1 MELEMPSTILCC
13 PLRRVIL
20 VAAMMISGLM
30 PVTQA
35 SAQPGPQAVL
45 GDGFGVARVSLPLPA
60 EASSGLGSLK
70 IIEASGRIRYPALV
84 PGRAGEVLGEVL
96 GADGAELPSRLNVSF
111 LFTGNEPLELTV
123 FTPQP
128 QQLRIT
134 PAPPR
139 RPREYD
145 RMLQRWWRDY
155 NAVARRQQA
164 EGDYPPVVETYLT
177 SMLGQRFGLRPPL
190 LTRVQESEPS
200 ELQNL
205 LGLLFGVEDLRLAVM
220 RETMAGGGGLGEA
233 AKIPVPNPVEFQP
246 PALPPDL
253 PSVEV
258 ESIAMHVP
266 VDCFYVRFGSFENY
280 LWFDRLKDDYGG
292 NLGQMVTLRGHDAGL
307 DAKTQQQLALKQS
320 ELAEVMGP
328 QIISD
333 IALIGRDLYLR
344 EGAAIGMLFE
354 AKNTDVLQASLT
366 ADRQTALQQW
376 RQQGATL
383 ENVEIAGRQV
393 SLLSTPDNQ
402 VRSYHAIDGN
412 YHLVTTSRSMVES
425 FFAAGAGEGALGASA
440 EFQHARWRM
449 PLDREDTIFAYLSSM
464 FFRSLLSPQYQI
476 ELTRR
481 LQSVTDMELLQM
493 AKLAAAGEGPPVG
506 SIDDLIAGGFLPPG
520 FGRRGEQERPVS
532 TDDGYLDA
540 RRGLRGYYTPI
551 PDVPLRAITPTEA
564 KLYDRAA
571 RFLKSNWQQ
580 MDPLLLGVKRYALD
594 QERME
599 RVVIDANVS
608 PIAEEKYGWVL
619 SMLGP
624 PVNVRIQSNPSDV
637 LTMQMSLQGG
647 LLWPAIPAHQVFLGI
662 QDLEP
667 TIDPIPSGFLRTLK
681 ILQTT
686 PGYLGAWPRMGL
698 LDRLPFLSQP
708 PDAFGFSQLPLGL
721 WRWQGRDFSVLSFHH
736 GVLADAAE
744 FLEPVPTQNPAQIQ
758 IRVSDLAGSRLAGW
772 VSVLNHNQALRASHG
787 NVELL
792 NTLMQQ
798 LQISPPDA
806 LSMAN
811 DLLNTKLVCTLGGEY
826 EFIESD
832 QGDHWRSTAWTGD
845 GLPPEGYQAPL
856 LEWFRGAS
864 LDLTRERDGLFLH
877 AEIDM
882 LRREREPA
890 ANLPLFDLFK
900 KRSNESSEES
910 N

>member
-1 MELEMPSTILCC
+1 MPPTILCF
-13 PLRRVIL
+13 PRRRVIL
-20 VAAMMISGLM
+20 LAAIMAGGLVPVARAW
-30 PVTQA
+30 
-35 SAQPGPQAVL
+35 AQPGSQAVL
-45 GDGFGVARVSLPLPA
+45 GDEFGVARISLPLPA
-60 EASSGLGSLK
+60 EASIALGSLK
-70 IIEASGRIRYPALV
+70 ISEASGRIRYPALV

-111 LFTGNEPLELTV
+111 LFTGDGPLELTV

-134 PAPPR
+134 PTPPR
-139 RPREYD
+139 RPRDYD

-164 EGDYPPVVETYLT
+164 DGDYPPIIETYLT
-177 SMLGQRFGLRPPL
+177 SMLGNRFGLRPPL
-190 LTRVQESEPS
+190 LSRVQESEPS

-233 AKIPVPNPVEFQP
+233 ATIPVPDPVQFQP
-246 PALPPDL
+246 LALPPDL

-266 VDCFYVRFGSFENY
+266 VDCFYVRFGSFANY

-307 DAKTQQQLALKQS
+307 DAKMQQQLALKQS

-333 IALIGRDLYLR
+333 LALIGRDLYLR

-366 ADRQTALQQW
+366 ADRQTALQEW
-376 RQQGATL
+376 GQQGATL
-383 ENVEIAGRQV
+383 ESVEIAGREV
-393 SLLSTPDNQ
+393 SLLSTPDNR
-402 VRSYHAIDGN
+402 VRSYHAVDGN
-412 YHLVTTSRSMVES
+412 YHLVTTSRAIVES
-425 FFAAGAGEGALGASA
+425 FFAAGGGEGTLGASA
-440 EFQHARWRM
+440 EFQYARYRM
-449 PLDREDTIFAYLSSM
+449 PLEREDTIFAYLSSM
-464 FFRSLLSPQYQI
+464 FFRSLLSPEYQI

-481 LQSVTDMELLQM
+481 LQSVTDMELLQL
-493 AKLAAAGEGPPVG
+493 ARLAAAGEGRPADA
-506 SIDDLIAGGFLPPG
+506 IDELIAGGLLPPD
-520 FGRRGEQERPVS
+520 FGRRGEEDRPVS
-532 TDDGYLDA
+532 TDDGFVDS
-540 RRGLRGYYTPI
+540 RRGLRGHFIPI
-551 PDVPLRAITPTEA
+551 PDMPLTAITPSEA

-571 RFLKSNWQQ
+571 RFLESDWPQL
-580 MDPLLLGVKRYALD
+580 DPLLLGVKRYALET
-594 QERME
+594 ERRE
-599 RVVIDANVS
+599 RIVIDANVS

-624 PVNVRIQSNPSDV
+624 PVDVQIQSDPTDV
-637 LTMQMSLQGG
+637 LTMQMSMQGG
-647 LLWPAIPAHQVFLGI
+647 LLWPAIPAHQIFLGI

-667 TIDPIPSGFLRTLK
+667 SIDPVPSGFLRTLK

-686 PGYLGAWPRMGL
+686 PGYLGAWPQMGL
-698 LDRLPFLSQP
+698 LDRLPLLSQP
-708 PDAFGFSQLPLGL
+708 PDVFGFSQLPLGL

-736 GVLADAAE
+736 GVLSDAAE

-758 IRVSDLAGSRLAGW
+758 IDVSDLAGSRLAGW
-772 VSVLNHNQALRASHG
+772 VSVLNHTQALRVSRG
-787 NVELL
+787 NVQLL
-792 NTLMQQ
+792 HTLMQQ
-798 LQISPPDA
+798 FRVSPSDA
-806 LSMAN
+806 LSVAGN
-811 DLLNTKLVCTLGGEY
+811 LLDTTLVCTLGGEY
-826 EFIESD
+826 VFVESD
-832 QGDHWRSTAWTGD
+832 AGGQWRSTASTGD

-864 LDLTRERDGLFLH
+864 LDLTREPDGLFLH
-877 AEIDM
+877 AEVDM
-882 LRREREPA
+882 LRKEREPA
-890 ANLPLFDLFK
+890 ANLPLFDLFR
-900 KRSNESSEES
+900 KRSNGES

>member
-1 MELEMPSTILCC
+1 MPSTILCC
-13 PLRRVIL
+13 PLRCVFL
-20 VAAMMISGLM
+20 LAAIMAGGLI
-30 PVTQA
+30 PVTSA
-35 SAQPGPQAVL
+35 FAQPGPQAVL
-45 GDGFGVARVSLPLPA
+45 GDEFGVATFSLPLPA
-60 EASSGLGSLK
+60 EASSGLASLE

-111 LFTGNEPLELTV
+111 LFTGDGPLELTV

-128 QQLRIT
+128 QQVRLS
-134 PAPPR
+134 PAPAR

-155 NAVARRQQA
+155 NAAARRQQA
-164 EGDYPPVVETYLT
+164 DGDYPPLVETYLT
-177 SMLGQRFGLRPPL
+177 SMLGNRFGLRPPL
-190 LTRVQESEPS
+190 LTRVQEAEPS

-220 RETMAGGGGLGEA
+220 RETMAGGGGLGESA
-233 AKIPVPNPVEFQP
+233 TIPVPDPVEFQP
-246 PALPPDL
+246 LALPSDL

-266 VDCFYVRFGSFENY
+266 ADCFYVRFGSFENY

-307 DAKTQQQLALKQS
+307 DAKMQQQLALKQS

-333 IALIGRDLYLR
+333 MALIGRDLYLR

-354 AKNTDVLQASLT
+354 AKNTAVLQTSLT
-366 ADRQTALQQW
+366 ADRQTALQEW
-376 RQQGATL
+376 SRAGATL
-383 ENVEIAGRQV
+383 EAVEIAGRQV

-402 VRSYHAIDGN
+402 VRSYHAVDGN
-412 YHLVTTSRSMVES
+412 YHLVTTSRAIVES
-425 FFAAGAGEGALGASA
+425 FFAASAGEGALGSSA

-481 LQSVTDMELLQM
+481 LQSVTDMELLQ
-493 AKLAAAGEGPPVG
+493 LARLTAAGEGRPADT
-506 SIDDLIAGGFLPPG
+506 IDELIAGGFLPPG

-532 TDDGYLDA
+532 TEDGYLDA
-540 RRGLRGYYTPI
+540 RRGLRGYFTPI

-564 KLYDRAA
+564 KQYDRAA
-571 RFLKSNWQQ
+571 RFLESNWQQ
-580 MDPLLLGVKRYALD
+580 LDPLLLGVKRYALD
-594 QERME
+594 HERME

-624 PVNVRIQSNPSDV
+624 PVDVQIQSDPSDV

-647 LLWPAIPAHQVFLGI
+647 RLWPRIPGHQVFLGI

-667 TIDPIPSGFLRTLK
+667 SIDPVPRGFLRTLK

-686 PGYLGAWPRMGL
+686 PGYLGAWPQMGL

-708 PDAFGFSQLPLGL
+708 PDVFGFSQLPLGL
-721 WRWQGRDFSVLSFHH
+721 WRWQGRDFSVLSFHR

-744 FLEPVPTQNPAQIQ
+744 FLEPVATQNPAQIQ

-772 VSVLNHNQALRASHG
+772 VSMLNHNHALRVCYG

-792 NTLMQQ
+792 NTLIQQ
-798 LQISPPDA
+798 FRVTAPEA
-806 LSMAN
+806 LDVAE
-811 DLLNTKLVCTLGGEY
+811 DLLDTNLICTLGGEY
-826 EFIESD
+826 EFVASEE
-832 QGDHWRSTAWTGD
+832 GGYWRSTAWPGD
-845 GLPPEGYQAPL
+845 GLPPDGYQAPL

-864 LDLTRERDGLFLH
+864 VDLTREPDGLFLH

-882 LRREREPA
+882 LRKEREPA
-890 ANLPLFDLFK
+890 ANLPLFDLFRR
-900 KRSNESSEES
+900 RSNESSEES